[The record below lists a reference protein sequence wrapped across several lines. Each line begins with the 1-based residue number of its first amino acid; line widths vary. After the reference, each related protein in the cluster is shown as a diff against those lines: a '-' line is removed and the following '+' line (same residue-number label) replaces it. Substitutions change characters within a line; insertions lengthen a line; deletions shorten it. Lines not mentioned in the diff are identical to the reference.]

1 LRRRLAI
8 AAFLRRGWLRAEV
21 TDDVFADAFDAED
34 GAALEAEHLYGW
46 RVFEWFAMRAEPG
59 VEDAIATHAG
69 IDTTGDGFHL
79 REFGHRF
86 ILRE

>member
-1 LRRRLAI
+1 
-8 AAFLRRGWLRAEV
+8 
-21 TDDVFADAFDAED
+21 
-34 GAALEAEHLYGW
+34 
-46 RVFEWFAMRAEPG
+46 